1 MGKLDLRPVKGGFS
15 RIVSAGS
22 DAQKRRIQ
30 FRLTIAT
37 PDKALA
43 RQRLLQIFAMRDA
56 LVESGRGPE
65 ARYLMEQ
72 AAAVAG
78 DDSKF
83 AVALAL
89 AGRVSEIAPAPSGD
103 YRTWSELARAWA
115 SGEAR
120 RVFSDVRIKEKRS
133 ADRDLQRIEWLEQF
147 IGDVPLATFGK
158 AEYRKALANLP
169 ERCKTNSTRRQYGQI
184 VLKVMRIAHAA
195 ELISSNPLA
204 DTEAPK
210 VERNEQPFFTC
221 IFPDELYRLLAAE
234 LLPFEY
240 RFLWGFMAIES
251 PRIGKLR
258 EVRWHHIE
266 RDGCGAISIESKN
279 GDVLYWSLSPGT
291 LEALEELERRMP
303 GLAGPFAWLTES
315 GVNKAAKT
323 LREHMIV
330 AGNGRHALHE
340 TEGRRRRLRAHDTRA
355 TFVVN
360 AKRSGR
366 NEEWIK
372 ERTGHTTSLMI
383 EKYNRLLSVAE
394 KKGWRP
400 IGRLDEAL
408 GLGSP
413 VAAATSEGPGR
424 GPASSPPADL
434 GGERYVAQASRP
446 TVSRDTSRD
455 SKNPLR
461 DSDAVTDRESGR
473 ISAGSPCRTRT
484 GTSFRTRDFKCRTDA
499 PDPAKPAESVG
510 RDTPVAAGTDGPS
523 QSAVTVLDGL
533 RAAARAALEANN
545 WALLH
550 QLEPLIDA
558 EQKRLTASVPV
569 SLEAVR
575 AKREGGK

>member
-1 MGKLDLRPVKGGFS
+1 MGRLELRPVKGGYS

-22 DAQKRRIQ
+22 DAHKRRIQ

-37 PDKALA
+37 QDKPLA
-43 RQRLLQIFAMRDA
+43 RQRLAQILAMRDA
-56 LVESGRGPE
+56 LVLSGRGPE

-78 DDSKF
+78 DESKF

-89 AGRVSEIAPAPSGD
+89 AGRVSEIAPAVSGD
-103 YRTWSELARAWA
+103 YRTWAELARAWA

-120 RVFSDVRIKEKRS
+120 RVFSDVRIKFKKS

-158 AEYRKALANLP
+158 AEYRKALAHLP

-195 ELISSNPLA
+195 ELIGSNPLA

-210 VERNEQPFFTC
+210 VERDEQPFFTC
-221 IFPDELYRLLAAE
+221 IFPDELYRLLASE

-240 RFLWGFMAIES
+240 RVLWGFMTIES
-251 PRIGKLR
+251 PRIGKLP

-266 RDGCGAISIESKN
+266 RDGGGAISIESKN
-279 GDVLYWSLSPGT
+279 GDVLYWALSPGT

-323 LREHMIV
+323 LREHMTI
-330 AGNGRHALHE
+330 AGNDRLALHE
-340 TEGRRRRLRAHDTRA
+340 SQGRRRRLRAHDTRA

-394 KKGWRP
+394 KKGWKP
-400 IGRLDEAL
+400 LGRLDEAL
-408 GLGSP
+408 GLSRP
-413 VAAATSEGPGR
+413 VASGGATPAPSSSTPAALPATAAAASEIDRP
-424 GPASSPPADL
+424 
-434 GGERYVAQASRP
+434 VA
-446 TVSRDTSRD
+446 TRDSSRD

-461 DSDAVTDRESGR
+461 DSGAAEDRESGR

-484 GTSFRTRDFKCRTDA
+484 GTSFRTRDFKCRPNEQDTT
-499 PDPAKPAESVG
+499 KPADSVG
-510 RDTPVAAGTDGPS
+510 RDTPVTAGTSGPS
-523 QSAVTVLDGL
+523 RPGVTVLECL
-533 RAAARAALEANN
+533 RAAARAAVDEEN
-545 WALLH
+545 WERLR

-558 EQKRLTASVPV
+558 EKKRAAAAAPV
-569 SLEAVR
+569 NLEAVR